1 MRKPVFLFVAAIA
14 PLWIAFV
21 SESPVAA
28 ADTEADKEVKKIVA
42 SPEKEALGDLFGP
55 LANQGL
61 KLDLCTTQVY
71 QDVVRGGLATHR
83 HTGRYS
89 GAAEFEVEADL
100 EKIADLKGASLYLD
114 VVDSNWSDGIDASSI
129 HSVLGVNEVAGG
141 DEAWLFS
148 KFWYEQVLFGGN
160 GKLRL
165 GTEFWYEHS
174 FLDDRVIVRVGRFGM
189 DEGVKCRNL
198 EFEYDGNA
206 YAKDEETQFLNSALV
221 DNPTIPFPEDGIGA
235 FVYVQPA
242 EGWYVLAEIADAQAE
257 EMDMYIDAVHPGNG
271 PSLRQL
277 YKSAFRTAF
286 HGEDYTFTAVEGG
299 HVCHLPSANGPMQ
312 GTHRVGLWYDPQ
324 PKEKFDGSGIKRDD
338 LGMYIS
344 ADQMFY
350 REKSDPKDSQGLG
363 AFFRLGVTHKAVNEI
378 PLFWSIGC
386 QYEGLVPGRDAD
398 VLGVGMVRGRLSDE
412 PGSGFEASH
421 ETALEVYYSIKL
433 AKGVYVSPD
442 FQYVANPGGV
452 IGVRDAIVMGVRIH
466 AKF

>member
-14 PLWIAFV
+14 PLWVAFV
-21 SESPVAA
+21 SEGPVVA
-28 ADTEADKEVKKIVA
+28 ADTDADKEVKEIVA
-42 SPEKEALGDLFGP
+42 SPKKGSSGDLFGP
-55 LANQGL
+55 LADQGL
-61 KLDLCTTQVY
+61 KLGLCITEVY
-71 QDVVRGGLATHR
+71 QNVVRGGLATHR
-83 HTGRYS
+83 QTGRYC
-89 GAAEFEVEADL
+89 GAAEFEIEADL
-100 EKIADLKGASLYLD
+100 EKLADLKGASLYLN

-129 HSVLGVNEVAGG
+129 HSVLDVNDLAGG
-141 DEAWLFS
+141 DEAWLFNE
-148 KFWYEQVLFGGN
+148 FWYDQVFFD
-160 GKLRL
+160 GKGELRL
-165 GTEFWYEHS
+165 GTEFWYEHH
-174 FLDDRVIVRVGRFGM
+174 FLNDRVVVRVGRFGM

-257 EMDMYIDAVHPGNG
+257 EMDMGIDAVHSGNG
-271 PSLRQL
+271 ASLRQL

-286 HGEDYTFTAVEGG
+286 HGEDYTFVAVEGG
-299 HVCHLPSANGPMQ
+299 YVSHLPSANGPMR
-312 GTHRVGLWYDPQ
+312 GTYRVGLWYDPQ
-324 PKEKFDGSGIKRDD
+324 PKEKIDGSGIKRDD
-338 LGMYIS
+338 LGVYIS
-344 ADQMFY
+344 ADQMLY
-350 REKSDPKDSQGLG
+350 REKSDPEDSQGLG
-363 AFFRLGVTHKAVNEI
+363 AFFRLGVTDKKVNEI

-398 VLGVGMVRGRLSDE
+398 VLGIGMVQGRLSDE
-412 PGSGFEASH
+412 PGSGFDAGH

-433 AKGVYVSPD
+433 LKGVHISPD

-452 IGVRDAIVMGVRIH
+452 NGVRDAIVMGVRIH